1 MGESI
6 MSLFLRLS
14 VGKGEDFLT
23 YSLTLSSIVALIAGG
38 LAVTNVSTSFF
49 NTGVPSSFEVLVKS
63 LSTEL
68 RNLLLAWMV
77 PIIVLLIVSS
87 FTLALR
93 SGQLFFQT
101 ASVLLYTGSTKRK
114 IRRLLLMR
122 LLLLSLT
129 SWLFGW
135 IGGVVAS
142 QIAFRFVSLATRS
155 PFLIPFL
162 YPSDLVTLAIIT
174 TGSVFAGY
182 FVSVAGLAREVT
194 AF

>member
-1 MGESI
+1 M
-6 MSLFLRLS
+6 MSMSLRLS
-14 VGKGEDFLT
+14 VGKGEDFIT

-49 NTGVPSSFEVLVKS
+49 NTGVPSSFEVLVQS
-63 LSTEL
+63 LSKEL
-68 RNLLLAWMV
+68 RNLLIAWMV
-77 PIIVLLIVSS
+77 PIIVLLVASS

-101 ASVLLYTGSTKRK
+101 ASVLLYTGSTKQK
-114 IRRLLLMR
+114 IRSLLLMR

-135 IGGVVAS
+135 VGGVVAS
-142 QIAFRFVSLATRS
+142 QMAFRFVSLATGS

-162 YPSDLVTLAIIT
+162 YPSDLVILAIIT

-182 FVSVAGLAREVT
+182 FVSVIRLGRSTEEVT

>member
-1 MGESI
+1 
-6 MSLFLRLS
+6 MSMSLRLS
-14 VGKGEDFLT
+14 VGKGEDFIT

-49 NTGVPSSFEVLVKS
+49 NTGVPSSFEVLVQS
-63 LSTEL
+63 LSKEL
-68 RNLLLAWMV
+68 RNLLIAWMV
-77 PIIVLLIVSS
+77 PIIVLLVASS

-101 ASVLLYTGSTKRK
+101 ASVLLYTGSTKQK
-114 IRRLLLMR
+114 IRSLLLMR

-135 IGGVVAS
+135 VGGVVAS
-142 QIAFRFVSLATRS
+142 QMAFRFVSLATGS

-162 YPSDLVTLAIIT
+162 YPSDLVILAIIT

-182 FVSVAGLAREVT
+182 FVSVIRLGRSTEEVT